1 MFQEKARKTML
12 SLSIRELKEV
22 SDKLS
27 EFPINKMPGMNP
39 LIAFHP
45 GENLRVTSILD
56 QEGRLDIEFPSIP
69 RSVDEF
75 VAIDYTIFSNLT
87 MAFFTTETI
96 TIGDGVLQVKN
107 TDGKVL
113 YTIGLIPG
121 ESAGFYNFSIKE
133 PEGQHILFTEEI
145 KLAIKDASRHVRD
158 QPQLLSCIFIDASGN
173 FITLSSTSYWARG
186 IMDTTTTIPYMPL
199 LTKLATKADYYVDQ
213 QQSSTTICGTNW
225 RVSCRKYIGDPPR
238 CPVTYSENLD
248 IADSEDL
255 VITKSS
261 LSDILNKA
269 NLLLSGADL
278 TITPTSEVIASD
290 YLTTL
295 DLPIE
300 TQGSLS
306 SPKKTSIDAYE
317 SIFKESAT
325 AQIKLTY
332 TQNGLIYQNDNTKTI
347 YFFRLMRAQ

>member
-1 MFQEKARKTML
+1 MKNLAIIDADSICYLGGKED
-12 SLSIRELKEV
+12 SLQQ
-22 SDKLS
+22 
-27 EFPINKMPGMNP
+27 
-39 LIAFHP
+39 
-45 GENLRVTSILD
+45 ILD
-56 QEGRLDIEFPSIP
+56 KVDYKIQEI
-69 RSVDEF
+69 
-75 VAIDYTIFSNLT
+75 LT
-87 MAFFTTETI
+87 E
-96 TIGDGVLQVKN
+96 
-107 TDGKVL
+107 
-113 YTIGLIPG
+113 
-121 ESAGFYNFSIKE
+121 
-133 PEGQHILFTEEI
+133 
-145 KLAIKDASRHVRD
+145 
-158 QPQLLSCIFIDASGN
+158 
-173 FITLSSTSYWARG
+173 
-186 IMDTTTTIPYMPL
+186 
-199 LTKLATKADYYVDQ
+199 TKADYYVDQ
-213 QQSSTTICGTNW
+213 QQSSTTICGTDW
-225 RVSCRKYIGDPPR
+225 RVSCRKYIGDPPM

-269 NLLLSGADL
+269 NLLLNGADL